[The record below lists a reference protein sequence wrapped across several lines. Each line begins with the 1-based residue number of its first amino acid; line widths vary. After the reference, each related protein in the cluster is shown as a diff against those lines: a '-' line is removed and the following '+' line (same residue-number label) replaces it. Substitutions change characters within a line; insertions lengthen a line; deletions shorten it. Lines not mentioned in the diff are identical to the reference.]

1 MQPKTILLTALAG
14 VLCAGCARRDFVPTE
29 KVEAASAEGFAAA
42 EYDLSTKDGDLGNA
56 RVWSSGAEEVDR
68 PGGGEE
74 TVLHVGFEVEN
85 TSDAPL
91 RLPADGVRLESV
103 RLDDGV
109 LEGIPVTRI
118 DGPEVIAPH
127 ESARIH
133 ASFAMPAGIEPED
146 MDDFRVRWEL
156 RSNGTVHTEWTPFV
170 DSAYAYAP
178 MYDPYYVGAFG
189 PPIHGTVYGY
199 PYGYPYYGYPYW
211 Y

>member
-1 MQPKTILLTALAG
+1 MQPKSILLT
-14 VLCAGCARRDFVPTE
+14 VLVSVLFGGCARRDFVPTE
-29 KVEAASAEGFAAA
+29 KVEAASPDGFAAA
-42 EYDLSTKDGDLGNA
+42 EYDLSTKDGDLGTA
-56 RVWSSGAEEVDR
+56 RVWSSGAAEVDR
-68 PGGGEE
+68 QGGEE

-85 TSDAPL
+85 ASDEPL
-91 RLPADGVRLESV
+91 RLPAEGVRLESV

-118 DGPEVIAPH
+118 DGPQVIAAH

-133 ASFAMPAGIEPED
+133 ASFVMPAGVEPED

-170 DSAYAYAP
+170 DSAYAYSP
-178 MYDPYYVGAFG
+178 MYDPYYAGAFG
-189 PPIHGTVYGY
+189 PPIYGTVH
-199 PYGYPYYGYPYW
+199 GYPYYGYPYW